1 MGLVSRLSRRSTRLV
16 GFIATMVF
24 VAAFSQLPRLFDIEL
39 AFTAGEFRQTLTTWA
54 QALASSRR
62 WGIDEIRVF
71 RLGVGLDFLFIPA
84 YACFLAALYIRLS
97 RPAQADDD
105 DPRALDWADRL
116 VLVSCAAAAAFDVL
130 ENIGLL
136 ALTMNLTRANLSSAP
151 IASAL
156 VRAMSTA
163 SALKWGALALVAP
176 FVLRAFVSGERGR
189 VLLLS
194 RYTLLS
200 MGLGTLPLVVT
211 PQGQDLLVALAA
223 DRAPLSYRVFFYL
236 ALTLWGLSVWYWS
249 RVVLDAHHAS
259 QNDPHYQGFGRHLP
273 RMLGFL
279 TLLLPA
285 LPLAFA
291 PNRFWVKVAMIVG
304 CVLLAGAFLVM
315 VRTRHALFNWTNE
328 PAITGF
334 SLTAAQGTRARR
346 IAIGSVVLSFT
357 LFGLFVLAP
366 IAAGRWLGSV
376 AILFIAAANLVFF
389 GSLAVF
395 FSRITRV
402 HLDLV
407 ALACA
412 AAFSFWNDNHDVHA
426 SVLDQR
432 LPTLEQQYR
441 QWRAQLPADA
451 TRPDV
456 FLVAA
461 EGGGIRAA
469 YWTATVIGGLN
480 EEGRESF
487 GTHLFAVSGISGGTL
502 GAGVYAA
509 LRHDYPQGGVDLRKT
524 AQRVLEHDFLSP
536 TIAKLVTG
544 DFLQWFLPLPIGI
557 FDRST
562 AMEASFMRAYENVT
576 HKTTLGGAITM
587 LMPDAASGV
596 PALLMNTTI
605 VETGSRAIIAPF
617 TWTNQQIPD
626 ATVYTC
632 WVGNCAARSP
642 VYAAPALAPSIHN
655 SARFTY
661 VSPAGLVR
669 GIADERKRHVVDGG
683 YFDPTGVD
691 TLLDVA
697 LALQAIDKEAT
708 FIPVYVTNATID
720 PKANNAAF
728 TPASQVPTAPIAP
741 DVAPDVALPNDAQG
755 AAPIEMLGEVFAPIR
770 ALLQSRGAHGEVAIA
785 RQQRAT
791 GALTF
796 GFCRMAERSDG
807 TWREVS
813 GAPEDMTS
821 DDREERRAEPPLGW
835 QLSPAMT
842 RRLDA
847 YWTTC
852 SVNRKGMDALK
863 RRLDRRDR

>member
-1 MGLVSRLSRRSTRLV
+1 VSRLSRLRTLIV
-16 GFIATMVF
+16 AGFAAAVF
-24 VAAFSQLPRLFDIEL
+24 VAAFSKLPRLFDIEL

-54 QALASSRR
+54 QALASWRR

-71 RLGVGLDFLFIPA
+71 RLGVALDFLFIPA
-84 YACFLAALYIRLS
+84 YACFLAAVYLRLS
-97 RPAQADDD
+97 PRGQIDDYDMRP
-105 DPRALDWADRL
+105 LDWIDRL
-116 VLVSCAAAAAFDVL
+116 VLVSCAAAAVFDVL

-136 ALTMNLTRANLSSAP
+136 ALTMNLTRANLAAAP
-151 IASAL
+151 IASPL
-156 VRAMSTA
+156 VGAMSSA
-163 SALKWGALALVAP
+163 SALKWGALAVVAT
-176 FVLRAFVSGERGR
+176 FILRAIVAGDRGR
-189 VLLLS
+189 VLVLS

-200 MGLGTLPLVVT
+200 MLFGTLPLVAT
-211 PQGQDLLVALAA
+211 PQGRDLLVALAA
-223 DRAPLSYRVFFYL
+223 DHAPPSYRVFFYL

-259 QNDPHYQGFGRHLP
+259 QNDPHYQGLARHLP
-273 RMLGFL
+273 RTLGAA

-285 LPLAFA
+285 IPLAFA
-291 PNRFWVKVAMIVG
+291 PNDLWVKVAMIGG
-304 CVLLAGAFLVM
+304 CVLLAGAFLVL
-315 VRTRHALFNWTNE
+315 VRTRHTLFNGAEE

-334 SLTAAQGTRARR
+334 SLTEAQGTHASR

-357 LFGLFVLAP
+357 LFGLFVFAP
-366 IAAGRWLGSV
+366 IAAGRWLGPV

-389 GSLAVF
+389 GSMAVF
-395 FSRITRV
+395 FSRVTRV
-402 HLDLV
+402 HIDLV

-426 SVLDQR
+426 SLLGQR

-441 QWRAQLPADA
+441 QWRRQLPADA

-469 YWTATVIGGLN
+469 YWAATVLGGLN

-509 LRHDYPQGGVDLRKT
+509 LRHDYPQGGIDLRKT

-576 HKTTLGGAITM
+576 HKTTLGGAITT
-587 LMPDAASGV
+587 LAPDAASGV

-617 TWTNQQIPD
+617 TWTNPQIPD

-669 GIADERKRHVVDGG
+669 SITDERKRHVVDGG

-708 FIPVYVTNATID
+708 FIPIYVTNATID
-720 PKANNAAF
+720 PKANNAAL
-728 TPASQVPTAPIAP
+728 TPASQVPPAPVAP
-741 DVAPDVALPNDAQG
+741 DVAPEVALPNDAQG
-755 AAPIEMLGEVFAPIR
+755 AAPIEILGQVFAPIR

-807 TWREVS
+807 TWRDVS
-813 GAPEDMTS
+813 AAPEDMTS

-863 RRLDRRDR
+863 RRLDQRDR

>member
-1 MGLVSRLSRRSTRLV
+1 VGLVSRLSRRGPRIV
-16 GFIATMVF
+16 AGIATAIF
-24 VAAFSQLPRLFDIEL
+24 VAAFSKLPRLFDIEL

-71 RLGVGLDFLFIPA
+71 RIGVALDFLFIPA
-84 YACFLAALYIRLS
+84 YACFLAAVYLRLS
-97 RPAQADDD
+97 RPAATGKDTT
-105 DPRALDWADRL
+105 RVLDWIDRL
-116 VLVSCAAAAAFDVL
+116 VLVLCAAAAAFDVL

-136 ALTMNLTRANLSSAP
+136 ALTMTLTRANLPFAP
-151 IASAL
+151 IASSL
-156 VRAMSTA
+156 VGAMSSA
-163 SALKWGALALVAP
+163 SALKWGALAVVAT
-176 FVLRAFVSGERGR
+176 FILRASVAGDRGR
-189 VLLLS
+189 VLVLS

-200 MGLGTLPLVVT
+200 MLFGTLPLVMT
-211 PQGQDLLVALAA
+211 PQGRDLLFALAA
-223 DRAPLSYRVFFYL
+223 DHAPTSYRVSFYL

-249 RVVLDAHHAS
+249 RVVLDAQHAS

-273 RMLGFL
+273 RTLGAL

-291 PNRFWVKVAMIVG
+291 PNKLWVKVAMIVG

-334 SLTAAQGTRARR
+334 SLTAAHGTHARR

-366 IAAGRWLGSV
+366 IAAGQWLGPV

-389 GSLAVF
+389 GSVAVF
-395 FSRITRV
+395 FSRTTRV
-402 HLDLV
+402 HLDVV

-469 YWTATVIGGLN
+469 YWTATVLGGLN

-576 HKTTLGGAITM
+576 HKTTLGGAITT

-642 VYAAPALAPSIHN
+642 EYAAPALAPSIHN

-669 GIADERKRHVVDGG
+669 SIADERKRHVVDGG

-697 LALQAIDKEAT
+697 LALQVIDKEAT
-708 FIPVYVTNATID
+708 FIPIYVTNATID

-728 TPASQVPTAPIAP
+728 TPASQVPTAPVAP

-755 AAPIEMLGEVFAPIR
+755 AAPIEILGEVFAPIR

-791 GALTF
+791 GALSF

-863 RRLDRRDR
+863 RRLDQRDR

>member
-1 MGLVSRLSRRSTRLV
+1 
-16 GFIATMVF
+16 
-24 VAAFSQLPRLFDIEL
+24 
-39 AFTAGEFRQTLTTWA
+39 
-54 QALASSRR
+54 
-62 WGIDEIRVF
+62 VF
-71 RLGVGLDFLFIPA
+71 RIGVWLDFLFIPA
-84 YACFLAALYIRLS
+84 YACFLAAVYLRLS
-97 RPAQADDD
+97 RPAQTLDH
-105 DPRALDWADRL
+105 PRELNWVDRL
-116 VLVSCAAAAAFDVL
+116 VLASCAAAAAFDVL

-136 ALTMNLTRANLSSAP
+136 ALTQDLTRGNLASAP
-151 IASAL
+151 IASSI
-156 VRAMSTA
+156 VRAMSST
-163 SALKWGALALVAP
+163 SALKWGAVALIAA

-194 RYTLLS
+194 RYTLVS
-200 MGLGTLPLVVT
+200 MGLGTLPLVAT

-223 DRAPLSYRVFFYL
+223 DHAPLTYRVFFYL
-236 ALTLWGLSVWYWS
+236 ALTLWGFSVWYWS

-259 QNDPHYQGFGRHLP
+259 QNDPHYQGLGRHLP
-273 RMLGFL
+273 RTLGAA

-285 LPLAFA
+285 IPLAFA
-291 PNRFWVKVAMIVG
+291 PNDLWVKVAMIGG
-304 CVLLAGAFLVM
+304 CVLLAGAFLVL
-315 VRTRHALFNWTNE
+315 VKTRRKLFDRVE
-328 PAITGF
+328 APAITGF
-334 SLTAAQGTRARR
+334 SLTAAHGTHASW
-346 IAIGSVVLSFT
+346 IAIGTVVLSFT
-357 LFGLFVLAP
+357 LFGLFVFAP
-366 IAAGRWLGSV
+366 IAAGRWLGPV

-389 GSLAVF
+389 GNLAVF
-395 FSRITRV
+395 FSRASGV
-402 HLDLV
+402 HLDAAALV
-407 ALACA
+407 CA

-426 SVLDQR
+426 SVLGQR

-441 QWRAQLPADA
+441 QWRTQLPAGA

-469 YWTATVIGGLN
+469 YWAATVLGGLN
-480 EEGRESF
+480 EEGRELF

-509 LRHDYPQGGVDLRKT
+509 LRRDYPQGGVDLRKT

-536 TIAKLVTG
+536 TVAKLVTG
-544 DFLQWFLPLPIGI
+544 DFLQWFLPLPIGL

-576 HKTTLGGAITM
+576 HKTTLGGAITT

-596 PALLMNTTI
+596 PALLMNMTI

-617 TWTNQQIPD
+617 TWTSQQIPD

-632 WVGNCAARSP
+632 WVGNCAAPSP
-642 VYAAPALAPSIHN
+642 VHAAPALAPAIHN

-661 VSPAGLVR
+661 ISPAGLVR
-669 GIADERKRHVVDGG
+669 SITDERKRHVVDGG
-683 YFDPTGVD
+683 YFDPSGVD

-708 FIPVYVTNATID
+708 FVPIYITNGTVD
-720 PKANNAAF
+720 PKANDAAF
-728 TPASQVPTAPIAP
+728 TPAAQVPIAP
-741 DVAPDVALPNDAQG
+741 AAPEVALPNDAQG
-755 AAPIEMLGEVFAPIR
+755 AAPIEILGEVFAPIR
-770 ALLQSRGAHGEVAIA
+770 ALLQSRGAHGEVAVA

-813 GAPEDMTS
+813 AALEDMTS
-821 DDREERRAEPPLGW
+821 ADREEQRSEPPLGW

-852 SVNRKGMDALK
+852 SVNRKGMDALTQ
-863 RRLDRRDR
+863 RLDRRDR